1 MSDFELNLIALDI
14 RKWDLELER
23 LSIKLN
29 YIINE
34 TEQTSQIN
42 LSLTQLPEMV
52 EELINKFRL
61 EAETFLKNSLPQETE
76 VNIVLAND
84 TFLRQKLSNYF
95 KRVLLELNNP
105 RRKKGQARMIYST
118 HMDMYNENQ
127 DISFLPEKLRFNVV
141 INWVRKY
148 YDHEDYQ
155 KVIEPLR
162 KLIKLK
168 PDYGL
173 GYKWLARS
181 LKKVRKYEE
190 SMRMYEKYAGVD
202 QSLDA
207 YQDLA
212 KSYRKGKLYDQSQK
226 IYEKILKDNPDDKE
240 ARIGMAQIQFA
251 QNDDSYQKILNK
263 LYAEDPE
270 WVKNWLR
277 EEFNFRIYVS
287 PKTPLTPIQA
297 TKYLGFDQVFELTQR
312 AFQNEIPSHFN
323 PARARMSFYKE
334 ELDNW
339 SLIYN
344 RYQLGEKE
352 IVLHPKAINVEALEK
367 TGGVGNGEGEED
379 QTLNPAT
386 KSSTKVEEILK
397 QIREMKATRKAAER
411 YQSRNGSSR
420 NSKNRKKSGK
430 NNIGIKT
437 KPEAKNKKNTNS
449 FSGKKTGG
457 EINDSGNGDGASK
470 KSRRTNSKKKLEKID
485 S

>member
-23 LSIKLN
+23 LTIKLY

-34 TEQTSQIN
+34 TEQTSQID

-52 EELINKFRL
+52 EELINKFRQ
-61 EAETFLKNSLPQETE
+61 EAETFLKNSLPAETE
-76 VNIVLAND
+76 ANIVLAND

-105 RRKKGQARMIYST
+105 RRKKGQSRMIYST

-155 KVIEPLR
+155 KAIEPLR
-162 KLIKLK
+162 KLIQLR

-190 SMRMYEKYAGVD
+190 SMRMYEKYAEVD

-212 KSYRKGKLYDQSQK
+212 KSYRKGKLYDQSRE
-226 IYEKILKDNPDDKE
+226 IYQKILKDNPDDKE
-240 ARIGMAQIQFA
+240 ARIGMAQIQYA

-277 EEFNFRIYVS
+277 EEFNFRIYIS

-297 TKYLGFDQVFELTQR
+297 TRYLGFDQVFELTQR
-312 AFQNEIPSHFN
+312 AFQNDIPSHFN

-339 SLIYN
+339 SRIYN
-344 RYQLGEKE
+344 QYQLGEE
-352 IVLHPKAINVEALEK
+352 EVTLHPEAIDAAALRK
-367 TGGVGNGEGEED
+367 TSGEGNGNGEED

-397 QIREMKATRKAAER
+397 EIREMKAIRKAAER
-411 YQSRNGSSR
+411 YQSRNGPSR
-420 NSKNRKKSGK
+420 NSKNRKKSGRS
-430 NNIGIKT
+430 NTGIKT
-437 KPEAKNKKNTNS
+437 KPEVKNKKNNS
-449 FSGKKTGG
+449 GSGKKTGNK
-457 EINDSGNGDGASK
+457 INAPGNGDGSSK